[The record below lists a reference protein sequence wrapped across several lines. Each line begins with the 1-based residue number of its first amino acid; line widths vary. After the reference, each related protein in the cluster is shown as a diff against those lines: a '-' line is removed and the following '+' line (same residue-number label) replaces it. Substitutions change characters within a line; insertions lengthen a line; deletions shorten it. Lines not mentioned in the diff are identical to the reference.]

1 MTKRIERTVVRC
13 AGIDPTG
20 IQQLA
25 LRGDTLAVLDQAN
38 QVSVMSNIDQKES
51 TLTYTR
57 QLSWLPGRLQFSSSA
72 RYLSVS
78 ARWDRA
84 IKLWDIA
91 TDRLLLEQSTLN
103 PRPLT
108 TALAAWNA
116 EDVLLLSKDRC
127 LLEGYHLATQQRLFS
142 TGSEA
147 SGMVFQT
154 LVPLADQ
161 NTIAV
166 LWYEPSG
173 LDFLLT
179 VSLRDLIAGDSQATP
194 EARRWMGI
202 NDYSIRLAA
211 GSCGKDEIV
220 IYRDPEDDEVP
231 DPDENPAE
239 LGEVR
244 NFHGLYIRR
253 LADGALVERIPY
265 EGPLQTG
272 APLFATAT
280 TVVVGC
286 PDRIDL
292 VPRQGVGGGIVSIPT
307 RVYAFDPAPARIA
320 LITPAGELELLQL
333 TDAQTDSDGG
343 GKP

>member
-1 MTKRIERTVVRC
+1 MTEGLERTVLSF
-13 AGIDPTG
+13 ADIDPTS
-20 IQQLA
+20 IQQIA

-38 QVSVMSNIDQKES
+38 QVSVMRNIDQKES

-57 QLSWLPGRLQFSSSA
+57 QLSWLPGCLQLSPSA

-84 IKLWDIA
+84 IKLWDLV
-91 TDRLLLEQSTLN
+91 TDQLLVEQSTLD

-108 TALAAWNA
+108 TALAAWSA
-116 EDVLLLSKDRC
+116 EDILLLSEDRY
-127 LLEGYHLATQQRLFS
+127 LLEGYHLATQQRLFT
-142 TGSEA
+142 TGSKA

-154 LVPLADQ
+154 LIPLADQ
-161 NTIAV
+161 DTLAV

-173 LDFLLT
+173 RDFLLT
-179 VSLRDLIAGDSQATP
+179 LSLRDVITGDPQATP
-194 EARRWMGI
+194 EMRRWRGV
-202 NDYSIRLAA
+202 NDYCIRLAA
-211 GSCGKDEIV
+211 GSCGKDHIV

-231 DPDENPAE
+231 DPDEDPAE

-265 EGPLQTG
+265 EAPIATG

-292 VPRQGVGGGIVSIPT
+292 VPRQGVAGGIASIPT
-307 RVYAFDPAPARIA
+307 SVYAFDPAQARIA
-320 LITPAGELELLQL
+320 LLTPAGELELWQL
-333 TDAQTDSDGG
+333 T
-343 GKP
+343 P